1 MEFGTILVSVALLAG
16 LLYWFSDV
24 IATGLIAG
32 LIFLGEAL
40 LTVMGII
47 LTVGLQ
53 LAIRINLLFGKA
65 KHLLQHA
72 RVY

>member
-32 LIFLGEAL
+32 LIFLGQAL
-40 LTVMGII
+40 LTLMGII